1 MNKKMNSSDYKNNTI
16 KCHNDQRGRSRT
28 AATSKMEA
36 FLIIVNDFQPLT
48 IITKCT
54 ILDVAAVLDPPLDQE
69 FALHLRMTCALT
81 FVSPEDV
88 ITLFEQIINIILNM
102 LTT

>member
-1 MNKKMNSSDYKNNTI
+1 
-16 KCHNDQRGRSRT
+16 
-28 AATSKMEA
+28 MEA

-81 FVSPEDV
+81 FVPPEDV

-102 LTT
+102 LTA